1 MPPSSFRNN
10 FLQTCLPATNNL
22 KTRKN
27 GGVTFEGATVG
38 ILLAAGAGT
47 RFTADEH
54 KLHASIG
61 GTAVWKRSLQQ
72 LLAAQIGPTIVVTG
86 ATSLG
91 LRPYGVHEVHNP
103 DWAQGQA
110 TSLFAGITFAKHHR
124 ATAAVIGLA
133 DQPGISPEA
142 WQRVATTDAI
152 IATASYDGEPGHP
165 VRVDASLWPQ
175 LPQTGDFGA
184 RALLRKYEYLVE
196 RIPCPG
202 SPFDIDT
209 TKDLD
214 EWLKQSPTSSP

>member
-1 MPPSSFRNN
+1 MLPSSFRNI
-10 FLQTCLPATNNL
+10 FSQSCLLATNTL
-22 KTRKN
+22 QTRKN
-27 GGVTFEGATVG
+27 GYVTFEGATVG

-54 KLHASIG
+54 KLHATIG
-61 GTAVWKRSLQQ
+61 GVAIWKHSLQQ
-72 LLAAQIGPTIVVTG
+72 LLAAHIGPTIVVTG
-86 ATSLG
+86 ATPLE
-91 LRPYGVHEVHNP
+91 LHPYEVHEVHNP

-110 TSLFAGITFAKHHR
+110 TSLRAGVTFAQHHQAA
-124 ATAAVIGLA
+124 ATVIGLA

-142 WQRVATTDAI
+142 WQRVATADAV

-165 VRVDASLWPQ
+165 VRIDASLWPQ
-175 LPQTGDFGA
+175 LPETGDFGA
-184 RALLRKYEYLVE
+184 RALLRKYEHLVK
-196 RIPCPG
+196 RIPCEG